1 MEYNDIKPKPNVL
14 CLNGNPGKCPKNPH
28 QVPPTNSPTSRFVI
42 NINFVP
48 ASDCSAMKRYKTNVV
63 VDQRP
68 RGLNALLALGEKL
81 HHLAL
86 VAFPKLPPR
95 LPLPPPAQR
104 SRGYSFHFSA
114 PRPNSALATS
124 TPPPTLTGYSVT
136 FVSLIR
142 DQALARP

>member
-1 MEYNDIKPKPNVL
+1 MSCVSMVTLESVS
-14 CLNGNPGKCPKNPH
+14 KNPH
-28 QVPPTNSPTSRFVI
+28 QVPPTNSPTSPFVI
-42 NINFVP
+42 NINFV
-48 ASDCSAMKRYKTNVV
+48 AADCSTMKRYKTNVV

-86 VAFPKLPPR
+86 VAFPKLPPTA
-95 LPLPPPAQR
+95 PLPPPAQR

-114 PRPNSALATS
+114 PRPSSSLATS

-136 FVSLIR
+136 FVS
-142 DQALARP
+142 PYT

>member
-1 MEYNDIKPKPNVL
+1 MSCVSMVTLESVSKIHIRSHPQTHP
-14 CLNGNPGKCPKNPH
+14 
-28 QVPPTNSPTSRFVI
+28 QVALLLILTLSPQT
-42 NINFVP
+42 
-48 ASDCSAMKRYKTNVV
+48 MKRYKTNVV

-86 VAFPKLPPR
+86 VAFPKLPPTA
-95 LPLPPPAQR
+95 PLPPPAQR

-136 FVSLIR
+136 FVS
-142 DQALARP
+142 PYT